1 MIRNKINGRTYNSWD
16 EALDSVIE
24 GEFVDDDVFG
34 RRRVLVEKGFG
45 GVTVRIRTI
54 LGETKE
60 RFFDEEE
67 AKEFL
72 RRRGL

>member
-1 MIRNKINGRTYNSWD
+1 MIRNKHTGRTYYSWD

-24 GEFVDDDVFG
+24 GEFTDDDAFG
-34 RRRVLVEKGFG
+34 RRRVEVEKGFG
-45 GVTVRIRTI
+45 GVTVRVRTI
-54 LGETKE
+54 LGETRE
-60 RFFDEEE
+60 RFFSEEE